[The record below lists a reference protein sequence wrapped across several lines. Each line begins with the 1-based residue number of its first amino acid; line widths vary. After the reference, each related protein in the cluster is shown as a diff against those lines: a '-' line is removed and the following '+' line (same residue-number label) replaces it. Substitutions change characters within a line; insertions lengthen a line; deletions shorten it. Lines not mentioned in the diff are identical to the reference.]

1 MRDGLPEVNFIFKH
15 FLLFTNIAHLSRRLP
30 RTRYQSSAVVHA
42 PVAPAL
48 TRAMKFT
55 NDLLIL
61 YSLFA
66 FRIQLFLDHSKI
78 LTQDCDTPS
87 MFVRKIF
94 VIRYLY
100 YNYEMYVL
108 Y

>member
-1 MRDGLPEVNFIFKH
+1 MSVLKVGVTNARRHKTRERWKLKLQQNTIVI
-15 FLLFTNIAHLSRRLP
+15 FTN
-30 RTRYQSSAVVHA
+30 
-42 PVAPAL
+42 
-48 TRAMKFT
+48 
-55 NDLLIL
+55 NLLIL

-78 LTQDCDTPS
+78 LTQDCDTPL